1 MTIAWLQIALALLR
15 FVNLIMNNIA
25 TERARQSGIDE
36 EIARESAAI
45 LRKTQF
51 AAKALE
57 EFSRDPAAT
66 DDFLR
71 SLEPP
76 SK

>member
-1 MTIAWLQIALALLR
+1 MAAWLQIALALLKV
-15 FVNLIMNNIA
+15 VNAILDYTKDA
-25 TERARQSGIDE
+25 RARQAGKDE
-36 EIARESAAI
+36 EIARESAAV

-51 AAKALE
+51 AGKALE
-57 EFSRDPAAT
+57 EFSRNPDAA

-76 SK
+76 GK

>member
-1 MTIAWLQIALALLR
+1 MAAWIQVILALLR
-15 FVNLIMNNIA
+15 VVNAILDYTKEA
-25 TERARQSGIDE
+25 RAKQAGKDE

-51 AAKALE
+51 ASKALE
-57 EFSRDPAAT
+57 EFSRDPSSV

-76 SK
+76 GK